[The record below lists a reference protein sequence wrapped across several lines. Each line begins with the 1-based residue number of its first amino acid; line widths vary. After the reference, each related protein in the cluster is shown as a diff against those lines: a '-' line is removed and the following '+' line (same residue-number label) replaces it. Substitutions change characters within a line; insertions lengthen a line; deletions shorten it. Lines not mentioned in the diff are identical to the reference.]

1 MVGKWAFRS
10 EISGDHILFITR
22 TYINLCPHALKPG
35 RTARMIIM
43 TVRQKNM
50 RDFVFGY
57 IPVSHILPYDIQC
70 IISSAV
76 NQNITAVMLKGI
88 DISQLAIYTSGK

>member
-1 MVGKWAFRS
+1 
-10 EISGDHILFITR
+10 
-22 TYINLCPHALKPG
+22 
-35 RTARMIIM
+35 MIIM